1 VKILA
6 VFFSCAVLASNLQ
19 AQALVQAPP
28 ENQVQLSANATAE
41 VPQDWLTMTLTT
53 SRDGLDAAIVQSQL
67 KQALNAA
74 LVQARGA
81 AKPGQLEVRTGNFQL
96 YPRHGRDGQI
106 NGWQGRVEL
115 VLEGRDFVSIGA
127 VAGRMQTLT
136 MGGVQFG
143 LSLEERAKVESEVQA
158 QAIAGFKAKAAD
170 IARGFGF
177 TTYVLREVAVNANDQ
192 VFSPRPRMLAMEA
205 KSAVADAP
213 VPLEAGKASVT
224 VSVSGSV
231 QLK

>member
-1 VKILA
+1 MLA
-6 VFFSCAVLASNLQ
+6 GSLQ
-19 AQALVQAPP
+19 AQTVVQTPP
-28 ENQVQLSANATAE
+28 ENQVQLSASATIE

-67 KQALNAA
+67 KQALDAA
-74 LVQARGA
+74 LVQARA
-81 AKPGQLEVRTGNFQL
+81 AAQPGQLEVRTGNFQL
-96 YPRHGRDGQI
+96 YPRYGRDGRI
-106 NGWQGRVEL
+106 NGWQGNVEL
-115 VLEGRDFVSIGA
+115 VLEGRNFGAIGA
-127 VAGRMQTLT
+127 AAGRMQTLT

-143 LSLEERAKVESEVQA
+143 LSREQRAKVETEVQA
-158 QAIAGFKAKAAD
+158 QAIAGFKAKAGD

-177 TTYVLREVAVNANDQ
+177 TSYVLREVAVIANDQ
-192 VFSPRPRMLAMEA
+192 VFSPRPRMMAIEA

-213 VPLEAGKASVT
+213 VPLEAGKATVT